1 MCTPQD
7 RKRGIYDDDLEKV
20 WMICHG
26 VELIYEEIT
35 KLFKKNQDS
44 K

>member
-1 MCTPQD
+1 MPHD

-20 WMICHG
+20 WMICHE
-26 VELIYEEIT
+26 VELIYEEIM